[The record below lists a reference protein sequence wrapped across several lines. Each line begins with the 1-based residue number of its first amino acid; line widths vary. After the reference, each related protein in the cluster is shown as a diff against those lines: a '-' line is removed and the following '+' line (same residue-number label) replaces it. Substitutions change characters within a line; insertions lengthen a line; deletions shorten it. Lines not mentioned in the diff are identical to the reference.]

1 MGPPAQA
8 NLKKILDQIS
18 YVFSPSERNKDGP
31 RGKWFISKEEYPR
44 DEYPPYCSGNAYLTT
59 IGTMKI
65 ILPAIKNLAFN
76 FIDDL
81 LVTGLAVESANI
93 DNLITN
99 PENIVEIYDIAYVF
113 HTMHLDDVE
122 RLLDENVGFFSP
134 ILIGAFD
141 LSPQQ
146 VGLKPSYNLSQV

>member
-1 MGPPAQA
+1 
-8 NLKKILDQIS
+8 
-18 YVFSPSERNKDGP
+18 
-31 RGKWFISKEEYPR
+31 
-44 DEYPPYCSGNAYLTT
+44 
-59 IGTMKI
+59 MKI

-81 LVTGLAVESANI
+81 LVTGLAVELANI

-122 RLLDENVGFFSP
+122 RLFDENVGFFSP

-146 VGLKPSYNLSQV
+146 VGSNLPIIYLRFEIK